1 MQSRPTLFH
10 SLTPLSLGHAPG
22 ATAWILTD
30 GQTLLEQG
38 TGNGWQQAISRHR
51 LGSSQV
57 LDGSALYLS
66 EGFTDI
72 HCHGGGG
79 VAFENA
85 PELDAAL
92 EVHAASGT
100 SGTIASL
107 VANPMNELERTMN
120 KLARSIDGDLSA
132 SGARLRGIHAEGPYL
147 SPLHRGAH
155 NPDFL
160 IRPTPD
166 QVEALY
172 EASQGHL
179 RQITLAPELDTGFAT
194 LRRCLELG
202 IRVAVGHTD
211 ADYDTAKAAFDEGAS
226 LLTHTF
232 NAMRPL
238 HHRSPGPVAAA
249 VDSPHVTLEVIADGV
264 HVHAPLVRAAF
275 AMASGR
281 IALVT
286 DAMAATGCAD
296 GHYMLGSLDVEVLDS
311 VAKISGTDTIAGST
325 LTLGAA
331 VQKAVAFGIPLA
343 DAVQAATVTPR
354 IALGLCARE
363 SGLNLLDSAGQLVRA
378 FR

>member
-1 MQSRPTLFH
+1 MQTKPVLFH
-10 SLTPLSLGHAPG
+10 SLTPLSLGQAPG
-22 ATAWILTD
+22 VTSWVLAE
-30 GQTLLEQG
+30 GQTVLEQG
-38 TGNGWQQAISRHR
+38 TGDSWQQVLPQHR
-51 LGSSQV
+51 LEPSQAV
-57 LDGSALYLS
+57 DGSALYLS

-85 PELDAAL
+85 PELGAAL

-100 SGTIASL
+100 SGTVASL
-107 VANPMNELERTMN
+107 VANPVHDLERTMS
-120 KLARSIDGDLSA
+120 KLAGVIDGGALA
-132 SGARLRGIHAEGPYL
+132 PGARLRGIHAEGPYL

-160 IRPTPD
+160 AVPSPD
-166 QVEALY
+166 QVEALF

-179 RQITLAPELDTGFAT
+179 RQLTLAPELDAGFAT

-202 IRVAVGHTD
+202 VRVAVGHTD
-211 ADYDTAKAAFDEGAS
+211 ADYATAKAAFDEGAS

-238 HHRSPGPVAAA
+238 HHRAPGPVAAA

-275 AMASGR
+275 AMAPGR
-281 IALVT
+281 IALIT

-296 GHYMLGSLDVEVLDS
+296 GHYMLGSLDVDVLDS

-331 VQKAVAFGIPLA
+331 VQKAVAFGVPLA
-343 DAVQAATVTPR
+343 DTVQAATVTPR
-354 IALGLCARE
+354 LALGLCARG
-363 SGLNLLDSAGQLVRA
+363 SGLNLLDSAGQLVRT